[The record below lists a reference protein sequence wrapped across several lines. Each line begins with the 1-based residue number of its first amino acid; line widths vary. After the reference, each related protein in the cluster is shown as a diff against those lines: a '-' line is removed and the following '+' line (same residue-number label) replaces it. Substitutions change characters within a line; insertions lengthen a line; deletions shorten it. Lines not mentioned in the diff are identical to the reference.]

1 LLLTHHDRAPSVLD
15 NSVTGATSSAL
26 KYDVADGLRHSGL
39 DVLDL
44 FADQVARLNAARA
57 LIAA

>member
-26 KYDVADGLRHSGL
+26 KYDVADGLRHIGL
-39 DVLDL
+39 DV